1 VSDTKIDIKALQK
14 KFLKLKKDILSD
26 NLDNSRF
33 FILKENEKKSNKE

>member
-1 VSDTKIDIKALQK
+1 MSDKKIDIKSLQK

-33 FILKENEKKSNKE
+33 FILKNEKKSKKE